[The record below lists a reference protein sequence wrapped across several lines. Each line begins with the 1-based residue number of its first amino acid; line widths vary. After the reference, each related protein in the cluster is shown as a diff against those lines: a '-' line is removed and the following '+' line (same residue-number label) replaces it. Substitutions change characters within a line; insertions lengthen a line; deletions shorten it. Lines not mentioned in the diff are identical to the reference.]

1 MIDAPSVAVVTDIDR
16 LRAVHH
22 PVRRRIIDY
31 LHLHGPSQVGALAS
45 ALDQQVG
52 SVSHHLRMLQRAG
65 VVEPAPEL
73 ATDGR
78 ASWWRVLDSSM
89 SWSIDDFDTPGD
101 RMVARAAQ
109 RANIDHEL
117 RKLSEWH
124 KSADRAPEEWRRAAF
139 SIDFSTTATADEV
152 ADLMRRFQDALDA
165 WHDSIDR
172 RDGAEREP
180 VFVFA
185 HGFPTQP

>member
-1 MIDAPSVAVVTDIDR
+1 MTDIDR

-31 LHLHGPSQVGALAS
+31 LHLHGPSQVGAIAQ

-52 SVSHHLRMLQRAG
+52 SISHHLRMLQRVG
-65 VVEPAPEL
+65 IVEPAPEL

-78 ASWWRVLDSSM
+78 TSWWRVLESSM
-89 SWSIDDFDTPGD
+89 SWSVDDFDSPAD
-101 RMVARAAQ
+101 RMVALAAQ
-109 RANIDHEL
+109 RANVDHEL

-124 KSADRAPEEWRRAAF
+124 KAAAKASVEWRRAAF
-139 SIDFSTTATADEV
+139 AVDFSTSASATEV
-152 ADLMRRFQDALDA
+152 ADLMARLQRAMDEWNDA
-165 WHDSIDR
+165 IDR
-172 RDGAEREP
+172 TDGDQREP